1 MKMLLKSKVTL
12 LLVLVGLLFSCK
24 NNQDGYSDEVEMG
37 QLPADTTATVADTA
51 GISGFS
57 TTNSANA
64 NEAVGTEDGGT
75 GTGIGPGESPN
86 DGATDSGPSEKHSKD
101 SINTVKTPKKTTK
114 NK

>member
-12 LLVLVGLLFSCK
+12 LLVFVGLLFSCK
-24 NNQDGYSDEVEMG
+24 NNQDGYSDEVQTG
-37 QLPADTTATVADTA
+37 QLPADTATTVTDTA
-51 GISGFS
+51 GVSGFS

-75 GTGIGPGESPN
+75 GTGIGPGESPK

-101 SINTVKTPKKTTK
+101 STTAKTPKKTTK